1 MIGTLV
7 MNDEKN
13 PHQTTIS
20 KEALFASITALLF
33 DADLMNINFVEN
45 ADEYEMEA
53 SAIVALLSG
62 ANSEKDVHTIVCQV
76 FCKYFEDMKPI
87 NSSFELVSQAI
98 WDMIQGKE
106 IS

>member
-1 MIGTLV
+1 

-13 PHQTTIS
+13 PHQSTIS

-45 ADEYEMEA
+45 TDEYDMEA

-62 ANSEKDVHTIVCQV
+62 ANSAKDVHTIVYQV
-76 FCKYFEDMKPI
+76 FCEYFYKNMKPR
-87 NSSFELVSQAI
+87 NSSFEIVSQAI

-106 IS
+106 IN